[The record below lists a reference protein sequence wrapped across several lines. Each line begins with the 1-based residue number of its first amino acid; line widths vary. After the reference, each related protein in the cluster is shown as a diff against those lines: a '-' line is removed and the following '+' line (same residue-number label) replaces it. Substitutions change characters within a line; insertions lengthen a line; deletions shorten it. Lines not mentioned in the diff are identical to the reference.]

1 MSKDGT
7 LSFEEFK
14 AGFTPLVTFQ
24 IHQLRGR
31 VVEIKRSRTRVER
44 ERERELSRSV
54 AEKKRDLAAGV
65 EDAET
70 LVPGAA
76 GAKATSPAETVS
88 PAEKACP

>member
-1 MSKDGT
+1 MAQPTLCDEIGQTLQHSLHIYVVSREDGT

-44 ERERELSRSV
+44 ERERT
-54 AEKKRDLAAGV
+54 LA
-65 EDAET
+65 
-70 LVPGAA
+70 
-76 GAKATSPAETVS
+76 
-88 PAEKACP
+88 